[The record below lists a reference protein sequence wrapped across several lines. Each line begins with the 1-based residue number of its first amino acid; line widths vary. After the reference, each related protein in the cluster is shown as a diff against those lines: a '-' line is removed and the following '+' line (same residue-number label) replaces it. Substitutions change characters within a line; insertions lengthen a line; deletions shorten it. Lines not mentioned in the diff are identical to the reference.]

1 MQKYLKPNG
10 EKITQEEAKL
20 IFKLRSKVTEVKQNF
35 RGKYENVEC
44 ELCHEEETQ
53 AHIMTCVELNKH
65 ENKEAIPEFEEIY
78 KQNVK
83 NQIKIARKFKENFRV
98 RKNLLKL

>member
-35 RGKYENVEC
+35 RGKYESVEC
-44 ELCHEEETQ
+44 ELCGEEETQ
-53 AHIMTCVELNKH
+53 AHIMTCIKLKKYETN
-65 ENKEAIPEFEEIY
+65 ETIPEFEEIY
-78 KQNVK
+78 KENVK
-83 NQIKIARKFKENFRV
+83 NQLKIARKFNENMKK
-98 RKNLLKL
+98 RKTLLK